1 MILFTESHELS
12 VCFDGIVGNV
22 KEFRIIDNLNDYVE
36 LHSFSK
42 MFLF

>member
-22 KEFRIIDNLNDYVE
+22 KEFRIIDDYVE
-36 LHSFSK
+36 LHSFFK
-42 MFLF
+42 MFSF